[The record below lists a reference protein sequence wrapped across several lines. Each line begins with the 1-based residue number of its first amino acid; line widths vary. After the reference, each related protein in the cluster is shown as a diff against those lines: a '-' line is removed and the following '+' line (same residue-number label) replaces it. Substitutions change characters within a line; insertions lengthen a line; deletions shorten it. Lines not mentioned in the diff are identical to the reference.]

1 MSQHVSADDTGS
13 DKQAVK
19 WHTLFGSFFSYTL
32 DAMDFMFLA
41 LALPVIIKE
50 WNMPLGEAGLLGTAT
65 LIGVGLSSVVL
76 GWYSDNYG
84 RKKALQVSLGVF
96 GLFTV
101 AIAVSQTWEQFM
113 VLRFLAGL
121 GLGGVWGIAS
131 AYVSETWQAK
141 HRARA
146 TSFVLSAWP
155 VGYGLAALLSA
166 LILPYY
172 GWRALFV
179 CGLSSIVVM
188 IYLHVFVPESKA
200 WQENKR
206 KREQETSRPAKVSVK
221 ELFAGGLARRTVLAT
236 LVSFCTLTAYWGIN
250 TWLPTYLTK
259 ERGLSVDKMGIFL
272 IVINIG
278 MFIGYQIF
286 GYVADK
292 IGRKKI
298 SLLSFFGAAM
308 MIPLYVWTENVTVLF
323 WMGPLLFLFF
333 SQAGVFGAYFSE
345 LYPTHLRSM
354 GAGFCFN
361 VGRGLS
367 AFAPYFLGQ
376 IATRYSLGTGFA
388 LCAITL
394 LIGAVI
400 MLFLP
405 ETSRPAQEPAAAD
418 REAVV

>member
-1 MSQHVSADDTGS
+1 MSDHVSKEGTRSG
-13 DKQAVK
+13 KNAVK

-50 WNMPLGEAGLLGTAT
+50 WNMSLGDAGLLGTST

-76 GWYSDNYG
+76 GWFSDNYG
-84 RKKALQVSLGVF
+84 RRRALLVSLGIF

-131 AYVSETWQAK
+131 AYVSETWSAK

-155 VGYGLAALLSA
+155 VGYGLAALLA
-166 LILPYY
+166 AVILPRY
-172 GWRALFV
+172 GWRALFA
-179 CGLSSIVVM
+179 CGLASLLAM
-188 IYLHVFVPESKA
+188 IYIYYFVPESKA
-200 WQENKR
+200 WQENKS
-206 KREQETSRPAKVSVK
+206 KRERELNRPAKVSVK
-221 ELFAGGLARRTVLAT
+221 ELFSGGLAKRTILAT
-236 LVSFCTLTAYWGIN
+236 LVSCCTLTAYWGIN

-259 ERGLSVDKMGIFL
+259 ERGLSVDMMGMFL
-272 IVINIG
+272 IVINVG
-278 MFIGYQIF
+278 MFIGYQLF

-298 SLLSFFGAAM
+298 CILSFFGAAI
-308 MIPLYVWTENVTVLF
+308 MIPLYVFTENVTVLF

-367 AFAPYFLGQ
+367 AFAPFLLGH
-376 IATRYSLGTGFA
+376 IATQYSLGTGFA

-394 LIGAVI
+394 IIGAVI
-400 MLFLP
+400 TLFLP
-405 ETSRPAQEPAAAD
+405 ETTTSRETTTYES
-418 REAVV
+418 EATV

>member
-1 MSQHVSADDTGS
+1 MSEHVSKEDTGS
-13 DKQAVK
+13 GTKAVK

-50 WNMPLGEAGLLGTAT
+50 WNMSLGDAGLLGTST
-65 LIGVGLSSVVL
+65 LIGVGLSSIVL
-76 GWYSDNYG
+76 GWFSDNYG
-84 RKKALQVSLGVF
+84 RRLALLVSLGVF

-113 VLRFLAGL
+113 ILRFLAGL

-131 AYVSETWQAK
+131 AYVSETWSAK

-155 VGYGLAALLSA
+155 VGYGLAALLA
-166 LILPYY
+166 AVILPQY
-172 GWRALFV
+172 GWRALFA
-179 CGLSSIVVM
+179 CGIASIIAM
-188 IYLHVFVPESKA
+188 IYIYYFVPESKV
-200 WQENKR
+200 WLENKS
-206 KREQETSRPAKVSVK
+206 KRERELNRPARVSVR
-221 ELFAGGLARRTVLAT
+221 ELFSGGLAKRTILAT
-236 LVSFCTLTAYWGIN
+236 LVSCCTLTAYWGIN

-259 ERGLSVDKMGIFL
+259 ERGLSVDKMGMFL

-278 MFIGYQIF
+278 MFIGYQLF

-298 SLLSFFGAAM
+298 CLLSFFGAAV
-308 MIPLYVWTENVTVLF
+308 MIPLYVFTENVTALF

-367 AFAPYFLGQ
+367 AFAPFLLGH
-376 IATRYSLGTGFA
+376 IATQYSLGTGFA

-394 LIGAVI
+394 IIGAVL

-405 ETSRPAQEPAAAD
+405 ETSTPAQAAPLE
-418 REAVV
+418 REATA

>member
-1 MSQHVSADDTGS
+1 MSDQVLRNDTQSG
-13 DKQAVK
+13 KNAVK

-50 WNMPLGEAGLLGTAT
+50 WNMSLGDAGLLGTST
-65 LIGVGLSSVVL
+65 LIGVGLSSIVL
-76 GWYSDNYG
+76 GWFSDNYG
-84 RKKALQVSLGVF
+84 RRRALLISLAIFGV
-96 GLFTV
+96 FTV

-155 VGYGLAALLSA
+155 VGYGLAALLSSI
-166 LILPYY
+166 ILPQY
-172 GWRALFV
+172 GWRALFA
-179 CGLSSIVVM
+179 CGLASLLAM
-188 IYLHVFVPESKA
+188 IYIYFFVPESKV
-200 WQENKR
+200 WQENKN
-206 KREQETSRPAKVSVK
+206 KREIEADRPAKVSVK
-221 ELFAGGLARRTVLAT
+221 ELFSGGLAKRTILAT
-236 LVSFCTLTAYWGIN
+236 LVSCCTLTAYWGIN

-259 ERGLSVDKMGIFL
+259 ERGLSVEMMGMFL
-272 IVINIG
+272 IVINVG
-278 MFIGYQIF
+278 MFIGYQLF
-286 GYVADK
+286 GYAADK
-292 IGRKKI
+292 LGRKKI
-298 SLLSFFGAAM
+298 CILSFFGAAI
-308 MIPLYVWTENVTVLF
+308 MIPIYVFTDHVTVLF

-361 VGRGLS
+361 FGRGLS
-367 AFAPYFLGQ
+367 AFAPFLLGS
-376 IATRYSLGTGFA
+376 IATKYSLGTGFA

-394 LIGAVI
+394 IIGAVLT
-400 MLFLP
+400 LFLP
-405 ETSRPAQEPAAAD
+405 ETSKQAGAAAVLES
-418 REAVV
+418 EASA